1 MQTRNYYPPVSVLT
15 TIVLFVLFIFT
26 HTAFSQKN
34 DSIKSVRYFGAA
46 ATVTNNGI
54 SLLPTFSLGK
64 PAAIFDLNV
73 GNKRLSF
80 EPQLRFALEGKPWSF
95 IFWWRYVLL
104 QKGKFK
110 VNIGAHPAVLFR
122 TLPVEINGVTSESLI
137 ALRYFA
143 EEFAPNYFITKD
155 ISIGLYYLHSNGF
168 DEGAIKNTDFITINS
183 NFSNIKLSKKFYMKF
198 NPQVF
203 YLRMDG
209 VDGYY
214 ATATVTLAR
223 QNFPLSIQS
232 ILNQT
237 IKTNII
243 TKNDFVWNVSL
254 IYSFRN
260 EYVRK

>member
-1 MQTRNYYPPVSVLT
+1 MQNVTVFFKD
-15 TIVLFVLFIFT
+15 FVLLVFALIFFSSL
-26 HTAFSQKN
+26 AFSQN
-34 DSIKSVRYFGAA
+34 IDSTKSVRYFGAA
-46 ATVTNNGI
+46 ATVTNTGI

-73 GNKRLSF
+73 GNERLSF
-80 EPQLRFALEGKPWSF
+80 EPQFRFALEGKPWSF
-95 IFWWRYVLL
+95 IFWWRYRLL
-104 QKGKFK
+104 QKEKFK
-110 VNIGAHPAVLFR
+110 ITIGAHPAILFR
-122 TLPVEINGVTSESLI
+122 TLPVGINGVIAESLV
-137 ALRYFA
+137 AQRYLA
-143 EEFAPNYFITKD
+143 EEFTANYFVTKN

-168 DEGAIKNTDFITINS
+168 DEGAIKNTHFITINS

-223 QNFPLSIQS
+223 QNFPVSIQS
-232 ILNQT
+232 ILNQA

-243 TKNDFVWNVSL
+243 TKNDFLWNVSL

-260 EYVRK
+260 EYKKR